1 MDITYWGLFLG
12 AALMINLTPGPDM
25 FYLMARSASGGRRE
39 GLAAGAGLWCGAMVH
54 VLAAALGLSAIV
66 MASATAFTAVKLA
79 GALYLFYLGVQA
91 IRSAGQ
97 QFQPPA
103 ASTWRASD
111 AWGAF
116 RQGVLVDL
124 LNPKTALF
132 FMAFLPQF
140 VRPEAGPVAAQLLLL
155 GTLTVAVA
163 VPIELAIILGAAR
176 LSNGLRRRQR
186 LTKWMDQL
194 LGTVFIGLGLRL
206 LTVTR

>member
-1 MDITYWGLFLG
+1 MDMTYWGLFLG

-25 FYLMARSASGGRRE
+25 LYLMARSASGGRRE

-91 IRSAGQ
+91 IRSAGS
-97 QFQPPA
+97 QFQAPA
-103 ASTWRASD
+103 TSGRAHG

-140 VRPEAGPVAAQLLLL
+140 VRPEAGPVAAQLLAL

-163 VPIELAIILGAAR
+163 IPIELGIILGAAR
-176 LSNGLRRRQR
+176 LCDWLRRRQR
-186 LTKWMDQL
+186 LTKWMDHL

>member
-91 IRSAGQ
+91 IRNAGQ

-103 ASTWRASD
+103 ASTRRASD

>member
-1 MDITYWGLFLG
+1 MDMTYWGLFLG

-25 FYLMARSASGGRRE
+25 LYLMARSASGGRRE

-91 IRSAGQ
+91 IRSAGS
-97 QFQPPA
+97 QFQAPA
-103 ASTWRASD
+103 TNGRING

-124 LNPKTALF
+124 FNPKTALF

-140 VRPEAGPVAAQLLLL
+140 VRPDGGPVAAQLLAL

-163 VPIELAIILGAAR
+163 IPIELGIILGAAR
-176 LSNGLRRRQR
+176 LSDWLRRRQR
-186 LTKWMDQL
+186 LTKWMDHL

>member
-1 MDITYWGLFLG
+1 MDMTYWGLFLG

-25 FYLMARSASGGRRE
+25 LYLMARSASGGRHE

-66 MASATAFTAVKLA
+66 MASAMAFTAVKLA

-91 IRSAGQ
+91 IRNAGS
-97 QFQPPA
+97 QFQPA
-103 ASTWRASD
+103 AAPGVRSTG

-140 VRPEAGPVAAQLLLL
+140 VRPEAGPVAAQLLML

-163 VPIELAIILGAAR
+163 IPIELAIILGAAR
-176 LSNGLRRRQR
+176 LSDWLRRRQR
-186 LTKWMDQL
+186 LTQWMDHL

>member
-1 MDITYWGLFLG
+1 
-12 AALMINLTPGPDM
+12 MINLTPGPDM
-25 FYLMARSASGGRRE
+25 LYLMAKSASGGRRE

-66 MASATAFTAVKLA
+66 MASASAFTIIKVV
-79 GALYLFYLGVQA
+79 GALYLFHLGVQA
-91 IRSAGQ
+91 IRSAGS
-97 QFQPPA
+97 QFQPPTA
-103 ASTWRASD
+103 GVRSTG

-140 VRPEAGPVAAQLLLL
+140 VRPDAGPVATQLLLL

-163 VPIELAIILGAAR
+163 IPIEIAIILGSAR
-176 LSNGLRRRQR
+176 LSSWLRRRQR
-186 LTKWMDQL
+186 LAQWMDRL
-194 LGTVFIGLGLRL
+194 MGTVFIALGARL
-206 LTVTR
+206 LAISR

>member
-1 MDITYWGLFLG
+1 MDITYWGLFLS

-25 FYLMARSASGGRRE
+25 LYLMAKSASGGRRE
-39 GLAAGAGLWCGAMVH
+39 GLAAGAGLWCGAMGH

-66 MASATAFTAVKLA
+66 MASASAFTAIKLT

-91 IRSAGQ
+91 LRGAGS
-97 QFQPPA
+97 QFQPVETGA
-103 ASTWRASD
+103 RSTG

-140 VRPEAGPVAAQLLLL
+140 VRPEAGPVATQLLVL
-155 GTLTVAVA
+155 GLVTLAVAIPIEVAV
-163 VPIELAIILGAAR
+163 ILGSAR
-176 LSNGLRRRQR
+176 LSNWLRRRQR
-186 LTKWMDQL
+186 LAQWMDRL
-194 LGTVFIGLGLRL
+194 MGTVFIGLGLRL
-206 LTVTR
+206 LTTSR